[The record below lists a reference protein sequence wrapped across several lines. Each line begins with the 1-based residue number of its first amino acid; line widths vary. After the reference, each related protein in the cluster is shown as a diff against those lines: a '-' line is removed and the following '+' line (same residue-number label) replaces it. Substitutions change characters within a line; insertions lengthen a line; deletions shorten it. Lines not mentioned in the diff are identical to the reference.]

1 MKDGNSGYCF
11 RNHLSRVRDWFQN
24 LESARTILSNSLLR
38 VFPKY
43 PLLCALSWIL
53 ILATTGIFQP
63 RHIFSVGGERNTWLW
78 VELGRKFSCIHF
90 QKRVKSVLRLADG
103 LAKACP
109 LETILLFNAGA
120 HLGLFSWLPIY
131 HKFEEWLSSLQ
142 PYSYKLLFSHP
153 IHFQP
158 TYWPH
163 RIWQN
168 WNTRGIHLRISMPL
182 HMIFPVI

>member
-24 LESARTILSNSLLR
+24 LESARTILSNSLLIR

-63 RHIFSVGGERNTWLW
+63 VIYFRLAESETHGFGLSW
-78 VELGRKFSCIHF
+78 VENFPASIF
-90 QKRVKSVLRLADG
+90 QKRVKSVLLRLADG

-120 HLGLFSWLPIY
+120 HLGLFSRGCQYTTSLRNGCPHCNHIHINSCLAIQSISNLPTG
-131 HKFEEWLSSLQ
+131 
-142 PYSYKLLFSHP
+142 P
-153 IHFQP
+153 IVFGR
-158 TYWPH
+158 TE
-163 RIWQN
+163 I
-168 WNTRGIHLRISMPL
+168 LEAF
-182 HMIFPVI
+182 IFG